1 MELKNENIKLLPY
14 DVIINNII
22 PYTYNLQNKDHL
34 QNLRSFKK
42 DYKMLYDLTAFSYN
56 DTIILTDLIRF
67 CNNNIAPIYDI
78 EEKYENILRRHF
90 LFKNKTKWE
99 IKMYVFRDF
108 HKRLLTHTERKLFF
122 LYSLLT
128 PEERYLFHYSY
139 NI

>member
-1 MELKNENIKLLPY
+1 MEIKNKLIDLLPY

-22 PYTYNLQNKDHL
+22 PYTYNLQNKEHL
-34 QNLRSFKK
+34 KNIRFFKK

-108 HKRLLTHTERKLFF
+108 HKRLLNHTERKLFF